1 MPYKDPIIRAAKNK
15 TYNLTWYE
23 ENKERHKAN
32 AKATRKRNRDLWNEF
47 KLSLECAQCG
57 FKHPAAIDFHHL
69 DPSEP
74 KRGRLINS
82 LALAVLKKHMQ
93 KLKSVYPYVLIATGF
108 CIGTKAENKI
118 FNLIYKGITKW
129 NLR

>member
-1 MPYKDPIIRAAKNK
+1 VDLNILPLSTSIISDPRA
-15 TYNLTWYE
+15 T
-23 ENKERHKAN
+23 KEGEVK
-32 AKATRKRNRDLWNEF
+32 
-47 KLSLECAQCG
+47 
-57 FKHPAAIDFHHL
+57 
-69 DPSEP
+69 PS
-74 KRGRLINS
+74 GWL
-82 LALAVLKKHMQ
+82 LAVLKKHMQ

>member
-1 MPYKDPIIRAAKNK
+1 
-15 TYNLTWYE
+15 
-23 ENKERHKAN
+23 
-32 AKATRKRNRDLWNEF
+32 
-47 KLSLECAQCG
+47 
-57 FKHPAAIDFHHL
+57 
-69 DPSEP
+69 
-74 KRGRLINS
+74 
-82 LALAVLKKHMQ
+82 MQ